1 MGDAPL
7 RGRLMWFEL
16 MTKDLPAA
24 EKFYTNVVGW
34 TITPFAGAGM
44 PYSMFTRAGD
54 VPIAGAMTLPPEL
67 TQHGVP
73 PHWGMYVGVEKLEP
87 AAADVA
93 RLGGG
98 ALSEVIDVPTIG
110 RMQAMRDPQG
120 AAFSIYEPASP
131 PPAPE
136 AAPELGEVSW
146 IELMTSDAP
155 AAMQF
160 YRDMFGWQ
168 PTEAMDMGP
177 MGKYHMFGR
186 HLGPLGGM
194 MNKPKELAQ
203 VPPELGHLLP
213 GARPRRGGGAG
224 EGRRREDPQRP
235 DGGAGRRSHRELP
248 RPAGRGFLA
257 AREEGGVGGSSEG
270 GPSTRRRLHSR
281 PSCLATPSGDA
292 NRYLS
297 HRGPTGHDPPVYF
310 SRVSSHDRRSSS
322 MNAAKPESVR
332 IGSSNGSRWYHG

>member
-24 EKFYTNVVGW
+24 EKFYTNAVGW

-146 IELMTSDAP
+146 IELMTTDAA

-203 VPPELGHLLP
+203 VPPNWGTYFLVRDLDAAVE
-213 GARPRRGGGAG
+213 RVKTGGGKILNG
-224 EGRRREDPQRP
+224 PMEVPGGDRIVNCLDPQ
-235 DGGAGRRSHRELP
+235 GAAFSLH
-248 RPAGRGFLA
+248 AKKA
-257 AREEGGVGGSSEG
+257 A
-270 GPSTRRRLHSR
+270 
-281 PSCLATPSGDA
+281 
-292 NRYLS
+292 
-297 HRGPTGHDPPVYF
+297 
-310 SRVSSHDRRSSS
+310 
-322 MNAAKPESVR
+322 
-332 IGSSNGSRWYHG
+332 